1 MLGLV
6 ILLHKSF
13 GYVLY
18 SPQYNSKDT
27 VISDTGCN
35 QTGDQVAITISC
47 SKGWLMIINYLHSGV
62 VLGNLCTARYL
73 ERYFCPS
80 TMVSTVLCCFFVMFF
95 FFYLEQLWS
104 YLQVLQHYFSF
115 RIN

>member
-6 ILLHKSF
+6 ILLHKAF

-18 SPQYNSKDT
+18 LPQYNSKDT
-27 VISDTGCN
+27 AISDTAYN
-35 QTGDQVAITISC
+35 QTGDQVTITPSC
-47 SKGWLMIINYLHSGV
+47 SKGWLMIINYLYSGV

-95 FFYLEQLWS
+95 IWS
-104 YLQVLQHYFSF
+104 SCRVTF
-115 RIN
+115 RYCSTTSV